1 MSALPTLAIRRAT
14 AADAPALGR
23 LGALLVA
30 IHHEF
35 DSKRFIAP
43 TAQTARG
50 YAAFLGGEL
59 QRQDRVVLVAEEAGA
74 VVGYAYAGLEGQDWM
89 SLRGAGGAIYDI
101 IVDPARRREGLGRRL
116 LDETLDALAALGA
129 PQVVLSTATPNE
141 TAQRLFAA
149 SGFRPTMVEMTRELP
164 E

>member
-1 MSALPTLAIRRAT
+1 MSGAPLTVRRAT

-35 DSKRFIAP
+35 DPKRFIAP
-43 TAQTARG
+43 TPQTERG

-59 QRQDRVVLVAEEAGA
+59 ERQDRVVLVAEEAGA
-74 VVGYAYAGLEGQDWM
+74 VVGYTYAGLEGQDWM

-116 LDETLDALAALGA
+116 LDETIAALATLGA
-129 PQVVLSTATPNE
+129 GQVVLSSATPNE
-141 TAQRLFAA
+141 RAQRLFASA
-149 SGFRPTMVEMTRELP
+149 GFRPTMVEMTRELP
-164 E
+164 K